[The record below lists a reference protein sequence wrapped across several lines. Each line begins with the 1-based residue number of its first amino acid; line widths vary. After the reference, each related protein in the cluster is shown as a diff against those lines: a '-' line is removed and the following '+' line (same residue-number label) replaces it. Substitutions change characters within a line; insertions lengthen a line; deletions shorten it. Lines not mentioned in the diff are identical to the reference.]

1 MPRGTGKP
9 FRPFLDM
16 IYHGIPDASWK
27 SDDRSMEEL
36 VSGRGGAR
44 LFLGHYAEEDIRE
57 VFGRYSIQDTLERLG
72 LEKYRI
78 TMDASN
84 PDAQEL
90 KVHLVREGAV
100 GRHLR
105 DREKALIAEVILR
118 EAVLAPNEALDKKAR
133 SCPYL
138 VIQWICLQNPLAE
151 FDPKSL
157 LPGQRFP
164 GLGAGQK
171 VLRMFEA
178 LINRLHLEGIVNR
191 PEFLHNALMYSRVF
205 EFVNPEVQG
214 RLRALKKQLGHLN
227 LWQIAWAAEKGYVI
241 EDGVRRRFRW
251 YQSEQVWANCESMV
265 RFFESSFYQ
274 DRLRETEER
283 ARYELADDTP
293 DDLSRPMP
301 PRPSLE

>member
-27 SDDRSMEEL
+27 SDDKTMEAL
-36 VSGRGGAR
+36 VSGRGEAR
-44 LFLGHYAEEDIRE
+44 LFLGHYAEEDIIE

-90 KVHLVREGAV
+90 KVHLVQEGADA
-100 GRHLR
+100 RHLA

-118 EAVLAPNEALDKKAR
+118 EAVLAPNEALDKHAK

-138 VIQWICLQNPLAE
+138 VIQWICLQNPLAS
-151 FDPKSL
+151 FDPKDL

-214 RLRALKKQLGHLN
+214 RLKALKRQLGHLN
-227 LWQIAWAAEKGYVI
+227 LWQVAWAAEKGYVV

-274 DRLRETEER
+274 DRLKETEER
-283 ARYELADDTP
+283 ARYELSDDTP
-293 DDLSRPMP
+293 DELSRPMP
-301 PRPSLE
+301 PRSPEG